1 MPRYIPPR
9 EALGEF
15 MNSPSGLAFV
25 REFLASNGAELLDD
39 LLDSATLQYVG
50 ARWQEKLLAAFRKRM
65 DSASA
70 SFDADVKHAAERFDF
85 IDQ

>member
-9 EALGEF
+9 EALGEY

-25 REFLASNGAELLDD
+25 RDFLVSNGAELLDD
-39 LLDSATLQYVG
+39 LLDNATLQYVG
-50 ARWQEKLLAAFRKRM
+50 ARWQEKLLAAFRKRGTQRRYWNEYLG
-65 DSASA
+65 AY
-70 SFDADVKHAAERFDF
+70 DF